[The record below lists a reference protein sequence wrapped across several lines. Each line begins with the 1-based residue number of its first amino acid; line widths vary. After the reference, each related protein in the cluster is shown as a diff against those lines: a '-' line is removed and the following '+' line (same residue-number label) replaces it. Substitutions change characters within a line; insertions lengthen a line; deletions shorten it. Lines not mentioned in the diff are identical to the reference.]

1 MSEVS
6 GITLA
11 IAIQA
16 VDDRMNLLQ
25 KQVDE
30 KIEGYGYLEDELQSI
45 GQAADELK
53 TAYESAL
60 RRASNLPPYDDL
72 INKRP
77 SS

>member
-16 VDDRMNLLQ
+16 VDDRINLLQ
-25 KQVDE
+25 RQIDQKV
-30 KIEGYGYLEDELQSI
+30 EGYGHLEDELQSI

-53 TAYESAL
+53 TAYESA
-60 RRASNLPPYDDL
+60 RQRASNLPPYEDL
-72 INKRP
+72 VSR
-77 SS
+77 